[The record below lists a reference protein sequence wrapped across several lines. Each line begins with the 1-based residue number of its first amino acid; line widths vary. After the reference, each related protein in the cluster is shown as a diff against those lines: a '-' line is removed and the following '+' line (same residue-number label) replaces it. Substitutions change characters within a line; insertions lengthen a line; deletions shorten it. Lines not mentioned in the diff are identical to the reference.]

1 MWRWGCLYQSPGG
14 IYDWEVPFLCGTSFC
29 LFDKVLELLF
39 GYIRT
44 GGEKELQHIQSIFSV
59 SHMGTIQHIFNSG
72 YFFGV
77 LLFFFFVI
85 TFSVNFSSAAAAFFA
100 PCFYTNIRF
109 KHNCMSGACRK
120 AAESFNLDKTD
131 KIMREIYG
139 SGRENWESPLQIS
152 NWHTVIL
159 NDWWKEIPIALI
171 SAIKLFRIL

>member
-1 MWRWGCLYQSPGG
+1 MIPLTFGRTKCGAEAVCIRVRAGYM
-14 IYDWEVPFLCGTSFC
+14 IREVPFLCGTSFC

-72 YFFGV
+72 HFFGV

-139 SGRENWESPLQIS
+139 SGREN
-152 NWHTVIL
+152 
-159 NDWWKEIPIALI
+159 
-171 SAIKLFRIL
+171 